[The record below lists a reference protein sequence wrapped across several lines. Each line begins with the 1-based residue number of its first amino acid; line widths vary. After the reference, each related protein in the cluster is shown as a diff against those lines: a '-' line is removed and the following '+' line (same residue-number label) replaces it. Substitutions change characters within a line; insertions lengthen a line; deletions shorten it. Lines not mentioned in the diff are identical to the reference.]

1 MKLEYANP
9 NEVGLNAGVLTQML
23 CELEERAELHS
34 IVIMKDDKVVVDG
47 SWAPYEKDVP
57 QMMHS
62 LSKTGTS
69 LCVGIAV
76 SEGKLPLDDKFCDY
90 IREDLP
96 ENYDKILDQVTIYDL
111 LTMQAGS
118 AACANNVY
126 FTALKSDWERTWLSE
141 KRIAEDVGKAF
152 HYDSGCSYTL
162 SKIVSKVMGTTC
174 INLLQER
181 VFSKIGIDHVDW
193 LYSPEGFNTGGW
205 GMYLT
210 ARQIARLG
218 QLFLHEGRWN
228 GEQVIPADWIR
239 EMSRTRISKPGCE
252 HKVLN
257 GYGYHFHTGE
267 KLYAAEGAFGQLL
280 ICFRELPVVIGIT
293 SGTNCEFV
301 PDICQKYIYQALEK
315 QDGDFGS
322 DGIALAE
329 KTESLHLPFASGE
342 SSSDGMEDR
351 LFGRW
356 FLLNQNPREIRKVRF
371 DRESGHLIRIRFELA
386 DSTVKTA
393 WAGYKRWV
401 KNDLF
406 TDYTKR
412 LHCLSYAFSKNVL
425 TVADCMINT
434 SYREEYTFDFSGSIV
449 SCGWKPNV
457 TYLAGNDNSKR
468 VFMESTVTYHER

>member
-1 MKLEYANP
+1 MKFEYAAP
-9 NEVGLNAGVLTQML
+9 KEVGLNADVLTKML
-23 CELEERAELHS
+23 CELEEKAELHS
-34 IVIMKDDKVVVDG
+34 IVIMKDDKVIVDG
-47 SWAPYEKDVP
+47 SWAPYERDVP

-69 LCVGIAV
+69 LCAGIAI
-76 SEGKLPLDDKFCDY
+76 SEGKLSLEDRFIDY

-96 ENYDKILDQVTIYDL
+96 ENYDRVLDQITIYDL

-126 FTALKSDWERTWLSE
+126 FTALQSDWERTWLGE
-141 KRIAEDVGKAF
+141 KRIAEDVGNVF

-174 INLLQER
+174 ISLLQER
-181 VFSKIGIDHVDW
+181 VFSKIGINHVDW
-193 LYSPEGFNTGGW
+193 LFSPEGFNTGGW

-210 ARQIARLG
+210 AQQIARLG
-218 QLFLHEGRWN
+218 QLFLHEGKWN
-228 GEQVIPADWIR
+228 GEQIIPADWIR
-239 EMSRTRISKPGCE
+239 EMSLIRITKPGCE
-252 HKVLN
+252 QKVLN
-257 GYGYHFHTGE
+257 GYGFHFHTGE
-267 KLYAAEGAFGQLL
+267 KLYAAEGAFEQLL

-293 SGTNCEFV
+293 SGTNYELV

-315 QDGDFGS
+315 WNGDS
-322 DGIALAE
+322 NETALAE

-342 SSSDGMEDR
+342 FASDEMEDR

-356 FLLNQNPREIRKVRF
+356 LLLNQNPREIRKVRF
-371 DRESGHLIRIRFELA
+371 DRENEQLIRIKFELT

-393 WAGYKRWV
+393 WAGYQHWV

-412 LHCLSYAFSKNVL
+412 LHCLSYAFSKDVL
-425 TVADCMINT
+425 AIADCMINT
-434 SYREEYTFDFSGSIV
+434 SYHEEYTFDFSGATV
-449 SCGWKPNV
+449 ACGWKPNV
-457 TYLAGNDNSKR
+457 TYLDGNDNSKR
-468 VFMESTVTYHER
+468 IFMESTVTYHEC

>member
-1 MKLEYANP
+1 MQIEYANP
-9 NEVGLNAGVLTQML
+9 GTVGLNAEVLAQML
-23 CELEERAELHS
+23 CELEEKAELHS
-34 IVIMKDDKVVVDG
+34 IVIVKDDKVVVDG
-47 SWAPYEKDVP
+47 SWAPYDREVP

-69 LCVGIAV
+69 LCVGIAI
-76 SEGKLPLDDKFCDY
+76 SEGKLSLDDKFVEY
-90 IREDLP
+90 VKEDLP
-96 ENYDKILDQVTIYDL
+96 ENYDRALDRVTVYDL

-126 FTALKSDWERTWLSE
+126 FTALKADWERTWLKE

-181 VFSKIGIDHVDW
+181 VFSKIGIGHVDW

-218 QLFLHEGRWN
+218 QLFQHEGNWN
-228 GEQVIPADWIR
+228 GEQVIPAKWVQ
-239 EMSRTRISKPGCE
+239 EMCLPRIAKPGCE

-267 KLYAAEGAFGQLL
+267 KLYAAEGAFEQLL
-280 ICFRELPVVIGIT
+280 ICFREIPIVIGIT
-293 SGTNCEFV
+293 AGTNHELV
-301 PDICQKYIYQALEK
+301 PDICQKYIYRALET
-315 QDGDFGS
+315 QGEAADEGV
-322 DGIALAE
+322 LAE
-329 KTESLHLPFASGE
+329 KVQSLQLPFASGD
-342 SSSDGMEDR
+342 SPADAAEDK

-356 FLLNQNPREIRKVRF
+356 LLLDQNPREIRRVRF
-371 DRESGHLIRIRFELA
+371 DREGEQMIRIKFELA

-393 WAGYKRWV
+393 WAGYRRWLV
-401 KNDLF
+401 NDLF
-406 TDYTKR
+406 ADFTKR
-412 LHCLSYAFSKNVL
+412 LHCLTYSFSEGVL
-425 TVADCMINT
+425 AIADCMINT
-434 SYREEYTFDFSGSIV
+434 SYREEYTFDFSCETV
-449 SCGWKPNV
+449 VCGWKPNV
-457 TYLAGNDNSKR
+457 TYLNGNDNSKR
-468 VFMESTVTYHER
+468 VFKESTVTYHER